1 MKNIKF
7 LAIGIVLFI
16 ESMSIV
22 FLIPNN
28 VIWISLFIGA
38 AVASFF
44 LLMARRAK
52 RSRAA
57 EASWAFNLLTILST
71 VIPFLFGWLTLYTGY
86 FAFIS
91 AVLLSAMTLEFFSN
105 FMALPLSI
113 YHQYQEGRFI
123 VKMTAQYPAITIVVP
138 AHNEEKV
145 IERCIEALI
154 EIDYPSKEIIVV
166 DDGSTDRTYELALQY
181 KKKGVEVLHR
191 QKAGGKSVALNTGIL
206 FSQGEI
212 IITCDADSLISRQAL
227 RVIVQRFDDPMV
239 NAVAGNVEVLNR
251 TNFLTR
257 IQALEYIVNE
267 NIYRRVFDV
276 FGVVP
281 VVPGP
286 LAAFRKSVLKEIG
299 FYDKDTLTEDFDVTV
314 KILKTGKVVQALSE
328 AHVYTEAP
336 VTWKDFYKQRLR
348 WNRGT
353 FQTLGKHRNVFLSS
367 RFGFVHTLT
376 FPYVL
381 LSMLF
386 IPVASIVSIV
396 SIVFAVLQGYGLQ
409 VLSVLGCFVVLQ
421 TTYSFLALQMDNED
435 MKLIVYSP
443 FFVVGYKEIRNFIKL
458 RALIDVLRKKEMQ
471 WGAIQR
477 IGEAQAQ
484 KQK

>member
-1 MKNIKF
+1 MRNKKF
-7 LAIGIVLFI
+7 LAIGVVLFS
-16 ESMSIV
+16 ETMLIV

-28 VIWISLFIGA
+28 IIWVCLFIGA
-38 AVASFF
+38 ATASFF
-44 LLMARRAK
+44 LFMARKTK
-52 RSRAA
+52 RSRAS

-71 VIPFLFGWLTLYTGY
+71 TIPILFGWLTLYTGL
-86 FAFIS
+86 FSLVS
-91 AVLLSAMTLEFFSN
+91 AVLLSALTLEFFSN

-113 YHQYQEGRFI
+113 YHQYLEG
-123 VKMTAQYPAITIVVP
+123 KYEAKLTGQYPAVTIVVP

-145 IERCIEALI
+145 IERCVEALL

-166 DDGSTDRTYELALQY
+166 DDGSTDRTHELALQY

-191 QKAGGKSVALNTGIL
+191 PKAGGKSVALNTGIL
-206 FSQGEI
+206 FSRGEI
-212 IITCDADSLISRQAL
+212 IVTCDADSLISRQAL
-227 RVIVQRFDDPMV
+227 RIVIQRFEDPMV

-251 TNFLTR
+251 TNFLTK
-257 IQALEYIVNE
+257 IQALEYIANE
-267 NIYRRVFDV
+267 NIYRRVFDI

-286 LAAFRKSVLKEIG
+286 LAAFRKSILKEIG

-314 KILKTGKVVQALSE
+314 KVLKTGKVVQALSE

-336 VTWKDFYKQRLR
+336 ATWRDFYKQRLR
-348 WNRGT
+348 WDRGT
-353 FQTLGKHRNVFLSS
+353 FQTLSKHRNVFLSS

-386 IPVASIVSIV
+386 IPLASIISII
-396 SIVFAVLQGYGLQ
+396 SIVFAVMEGYGMQ
-409 VLSVLGCFVVLQ
+409 VLSVMCGFILLQ
-421 TTYSFLALQMDNED
+421 TTYNFLALQMDDED
-435 MKLIVYSP
+435 MKLIIYSP

-458 RALIDVLRKKEMQ
+458 RALIDVLRKREMQ

-477 IGEAQAQ
+477 IGETQGQIQ
-484 KQK
+484 K